1 MKFTYEVNGKK
12 LVISRWQDQ
21 GRQAVMVN
29 VIKDGQPCSILLP
42 FEVADEMVDSLDV
55 MLATMSESV

>member
-12 LVISRWQDQ
+12 LVVSSWQDQ

-29 VIKDGQPCSILLP
+29 VIKDGQANSILLP
-42 FEVADEMVDSLDV
+42 FEVADELVTSLDE
-55 MLATMSESV
+55 MLDTMSESA